1 MPNTRGGETPFRTPA
16 ALKTPRVAKSDFA
29 YSSRRIG
36 SSAPHPLLRWSVVLL
51 AMVALLQGTLNVVNA
66 SSGATPLRSTT
77 NRAGAAHVSRA
88 TRGSCPWVSES
99 LHHQRS
105 PASLAGE
112 VLARMT
118 LREKADFVVLS
129 TYPPLEN
136 ANIGIPSLC
145 IPALT
150 LTDGPN
156 GIGNGLTGVT
166 QLPAAIGIAASFN
179 PAIAHATGVVLG
191 QEARAK
197 GIAVVQG
204 PELNLARVPQSGRI
218 FETYGEDP
226 ALASALGV
234 ANVKGIQST
243 GDLAD
248 VKHFTAYTQETARL
262 KLNQVVSLR
271 ALAELYNAPFKA
283 AVQQGD
289 AASLMCSYGSL
300 NGVNTCSDPYIYST
314 LRSWGFTGF
323 VRSDLRAVFNVSQ
336 SLHAGIS
343 LVKPASATQLVTMVR
358 RHQASVADL
367 NRAVRNV
374 LATMFKF
381 GLIAHPIT
389 PALNTYAATTAHAIV
404 ALRAAESSVVLLKNS
419 HGLLPLSRRT
429 TSIAVIGVDAAQSPQ
444 VSGGGSSA
452 VIPPFVVSPL
462 SAIRRTFGATTRI
475 SYQPGGPPTL
485 DIDQLNSIAVIEG
498 TPLQLMTPF
507 KPVRVPGKA
516 DLGIELNPKVTPA
529 IATAS
534 RPRNGEA
541 WAKWSLRVRP
551 KRSGVFEISMR
562 ETGDT
567 WLYLDHKILVAS
579 MGLHAPADMTATVR
593 LRKGQ
598 VYVFSATWF
607 QAAHH
612 ALPKLGIVNV
622 TPQINAAVSAARK
635 AKVAIVFVSDFNTEG
650 ADSPNL
656 QLPGDANALIAA
668 VAAVNRHTVVVLN
681 TGSPV
686 LMPWLSHV
694 ASVLEAWYPGEQD
707 GAAISAVLSGN
718 VDPSGRLPLTFPA
731 SLAAQ
736 PANTPSQFP
745 GVNLSVHFGSGLN
758 IGYRW
763 YQANK
768 KTPLFPFGFG
778 LDYTSFAL
786 SNATLSRQGGR
797 VLVRVRVKNVGPR
810 SGADVIQAY
819 VHYPSAAGE
828 PPEQL
833 RAFARVELRP
843 AASKMVT
850 LVLPPSAFQIFSN
863 GSFVT
868 IPGTYSID
876 VGESSANLPLHFT
889 VKL

>member
-1 MPNTRGGETPFRTPA
+1 MPYTEGGEAPFRPPVVLNSPLGVRNHS
-16 ALKTPRVAKSDFA
+16 ALAPRQCGPFA
-29 YSSRRIG
+29 PR
-36 SSAPHPLLRWSVVLL
+36 HLLRRG
-51 AMVALLQGTLNVVNA
+51 VALLAAAFLLPSVLTVITTSAAAPLHTANA
-66 SSGATPLRSTT
+66 QV
-77 NRAGAAHVSRA
+77 GAARLSNA
-88 TRGSCPWVSES
+88 TQGSCPWVSES

-112 VLARMT
+112 VLSRMT
-118 LREKADFVVLS
+118 LRQKADFVVLS

-136 ANIGIPSLC
+136 ANIGIPALC

-226 ALASALGV
+226 TLAGALGV

-300 NGVNTCSDPYIYST
+300 NGINTCSDPYIYST
-314 LRSWGFTGF
+314 LRSWSFTGF
-323 VRSDLRAVFNVSQ
+323 VRSDLRAVFNLPQ
-336 SLHAGIS
+336 SLRAGIS
-343 LVKPASATQLVTMVR
+343 LVKPASASALVVMVQQ
-358 RHQASVADL
+358 HKVSVADL
-367 NRAVRNV
+367 NHAVRNV

-381 GLIAHPIT
+381 GLIAHPIKL
-389 PALNTYAATTAHAIV
+389 ALNTYAATSAHANV

-419 HGLLPLSRRT
+419 HSLLPLSRNT
-429 TSIAVIGVDAAQSPQ
+429 SSIAVIGVDAAQNPQ
-444 VSGGGSSA
+444 LSGGGSSA

-462 SAIRRTFGATTRI
+462 SAIGMAFGARTRI

-485 DIDQLNSIAVIEG
+485 DIDQLNNIAVING
-498 TPLQLMTPF
+498 TPLRLMTPF
-507 KPVRVPGKA
+507 KPVHAPGKA

-529 IATAS
+529 VATAS
-534 RPRNGEA
+534 SPRSGEA

-551 KRSGVFEISMR
+551 KKSGLFEISMR
-562 ETGDT
+562 QTGDT
-567 WLYLDHKILVAS
+567 WLYLNHKTLVAS
-579 MGLHAPADMTATVR
+579 KGLHAPADMTATVH
-593 LRKGQ
+593 LYKGR

-612 ALPKLGIVNV
+612 ALPKLGIVDV
-622 TPQINAAVSAARK
+622 TPQINAAVAAARQ
-635 AKVAIVFVSDFNTEG
+635 AKVAIVFASDFNTEG

-656 QLPGDANALIAA
+656 QLPGDANALITA
-668 VAAVNRHTVVVLN
+668 VAAVNRHTIVVLN

-686 LMPWLSHV
+686 LMPWLPHV
-694 ASVLEAWYPGEQD
+694 AGVLEAWYPGEQD
-707 GAAISAVLSGN
+707 GAAISAILTGA
-718 VDPSGRLPLTFPA
+718 VDPSGRLPLTFPS

-745 GVNLSVHFGSGLN
+745 GVNLSVHFSSELN

-763 YQANK
+763 YQANN

-778 LDYTSFAL
+778 LDYTSFAI

-797 VLVRVRVKNVGPR
+797 VLVQVRVTNVGLR
-810 SGADVIQAY
+810 SGADVVQAY

-833 RAFARVELRP
+833 RAFARVELAP
-843 AASKMVT
+843 SASKTVT
-850 LVLPPSAFQIFSN
+850 MALPPSAFQVFSN

-868 IPGTYSID
+868 VPGNYSID
-876 VGESSANLPLHFT
+876 IGESSANLPLHLT
-889 VKL
+889 LKL